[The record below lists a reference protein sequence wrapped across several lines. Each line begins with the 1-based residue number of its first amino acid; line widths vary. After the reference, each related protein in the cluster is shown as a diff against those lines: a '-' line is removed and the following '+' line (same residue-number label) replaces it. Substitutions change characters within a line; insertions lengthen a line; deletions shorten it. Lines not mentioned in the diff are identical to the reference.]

1 MPRNIVLLG
10 AMGLLLLG
18 IGCRPAGPVAGDADR
33 PGPTLAAVAAEATVP
48 QNVAALVNGEGIA
61 MARYEAELRIALATY
76 TAGTGLDPSSP
87 EGQATLKALRQ
98 QVLEWMIDRVLI
110 NQAAARAGIVI
121 DEARVDGEVER
132 IRGDNP
138 DGFADWLQRNGFTEE
153 SFREQVRSDLLGA
166 AMRERVTAGISSRLE
181 QVHLRQIVVANE
193 AEARGL
199 IEKLRT
205 GGARF
210 EDLARAH
217 SIDEGS
223 RESGGDLG
231 FVPRGILPESVERVA
246 FGLEPGEVAGP
257 IHSALGWHLIQLVE
271 RDAAR
276 EVPPEIL
283 ETLRQEAFM
292 RWLEQERE
300 RAQVLRYV
308 ME

>member
-1 MPRNIVLLG
+1 RS
-10 AMGLLLLG
+10 AE
-18 IGCRPAGPVAGDADR
+18 PAAGDAGS
-33 PGPTLAAVAAEATVP
+33 PEPTLATVAAQAPPP
-48 QNVAALVNGEGIA
+48 QNVAALVNGEGIS

-76 TAGTGLDPSSP
+76 TAGTALDESSP

-110 NQAAARAGIVI
+110 NQAAARAGIAI
-121 DEARVDGEVER
+121 NEARVDSEVER

-166 AMRERVTAGISSRLE
+166 AMRERVTAGISSRVE
-181 QVHLRQIVVANE
+181 QVHLRQIVVAGE

-199 IEKLRT
+199 LEKLRA
-205 GGARF
+205 GNAGF
-210 EDLARAH
+210 EDLARTH

-257 IHSALGWHLIQLVE
+257 IHSVLGWHLIQLVE
-271 RDAAR
+271 RDVAR

-308 ME
+308 TE